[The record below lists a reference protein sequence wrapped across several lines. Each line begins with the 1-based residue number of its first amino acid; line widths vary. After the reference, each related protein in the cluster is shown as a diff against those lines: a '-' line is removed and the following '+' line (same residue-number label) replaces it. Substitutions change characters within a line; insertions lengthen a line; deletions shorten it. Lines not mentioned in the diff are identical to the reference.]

1 MVTLRN
7 NVWEYTTHSDQ
18 NGYVVYPE
26 ITFSVLCRDV
36 MVQNGIF
43 CTIGVQLYIV
53 YYPIICIRKIKV
65 YRVET
70 MGMGISHWKNGVSG
84 RNLISISTMVLI
96 V

>member
-1 MVTLRN
+1 
-7 NVWEYTTHSDQ
+7 
-18 NGYVVYPE
+18 
-26 ITFSVLCRDV
+26 

-53 YYPIICIRKIKV
+53 YYPIIYIRKIKV

-84 RNLISISTMVLI
+84 RNLISISTMVLLYEI
-96 V
+96 RYFSRNPTMICLYMESYVE